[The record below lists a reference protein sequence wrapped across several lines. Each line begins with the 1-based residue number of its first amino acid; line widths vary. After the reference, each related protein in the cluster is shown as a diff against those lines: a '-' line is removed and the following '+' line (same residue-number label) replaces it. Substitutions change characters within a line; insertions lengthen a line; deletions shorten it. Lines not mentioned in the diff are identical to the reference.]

1 MADKSAD
8 SVSQRTAERK
18 VQSLNKLDLSTDR
31 NKSAINNLL
40 NKFET
45 ELDSAV
51 EQQEEQ

>member
-8 SVSQRTAERK
+8 SVSQRTAERN
-18 VQSLNKLDLSTDR
+18 VQSLDVPDLSTDR
-31 NKSAINNLL
+31 NKTASNVL

-51 EQQEEQ
+51 EQQQEQ

>member
-18 VQSLNKLDLSTDR
+18 VQSLDVPDLSTDR
-31 NKSAINNLL
+31 NKTGFNAL

-51 EQQEEQ
+51 EQQQEQ